1 MIATMETLNDL
12 DAPTKSAV
20 IDLLYRLADDAII
33 IGHRGSEW
41 TGFAPIL
48 EEDIAFSSMAQD
60 DMGHALTFYQMLHE
74 LGEPDPDTNVFGR
87 KLEQWKCASLVSLCS
102 KRDWAK
108 SLVRKYFYD
117 VAESLR
123 LESLAQGSLVPL
135 AQLARKLSSEKKY
148 HLMHGHMW
156 MPRLG
161 QGTDES
167 HQLMQDAVDTLYPH
181 ALGMFES
188 TGADDLLDQAGIFLR
203 EDELRKRWV
212 AAVDKVLGESSLK
225 INAKASPVY
234 GGRSGKHP
242 DDLATLL
249 DGMQLVY
256 KLDPSAKW

>member
-1 MIATMETLNDL
+1 MATMETLQDL
-12 DAPTKSAV
+12 DAPLKSAV

-60 DMGHALTFYQMLHE
+60 DMGHAHAFYQMLHE

-87 KLEQWKCASLVSLCS
+87 KLDQWKCASLVSLS
-102 KRDWAK
+102 SERDWAM

-123 LESLAQGSLVPL
+123 LDSLAKGTLIPL

-161 QGTDES
+161 KGTSES
-167 HQLMQDAVDTLYPH
+167 HQLMQHAVDTLYPH

-188 TGADDLLDQAGIFLR
+188 TDADSLLDQAGVCPQENDLQQ
-203 EDELRKRWV
+203 RWV
-212 AAVDKVLGESSLK
+212 AEVDKILSEATLK
-225 INAKASPVY
+225 VSVQSSPVY
-234 GGRSGKHP
+234 GGRVGEHP

-249 DGMQLVY
+249 ENMQLVY
-256 KLDPSAKW
+256 NLDPSAKW

>member
-1 MIATMETLNDL
+1 MATMETLQDV
-12 DAPTKSAV
+12 DASIKPAV

-60 DMGHALTFYQMLHE
+60 DMGHAHAFYQMLHE

-87 KLEQWKCASLVSLCS
+87 KPDQWKCASLVSLS
-102 KRDWAK
+102 SQRDWAM
-108 SLVRKYFYD
+108 SIVRKYFYD

-123 LESLAQGSLVPL
+123 LDSLAQGSLLPL

-148 HLMHGHMW
+148 HLLHGRMW

-161 QGTDES
+161 VGSPES
-167 HQLMQDAVDTLYPH
+167 HKLMQEAVNGLYPH

-188 TGADDLLDQAGIFLR
+188 TEFDSLLDQAGVCPL
-203 EDELRKRWV
+203 EDELRKQWV
-212 AAVDKVLGESSLK
+212 AAVDIVLDEATL
-225 INAKASPVY
+225 NADVGASPIY
-234 GGRSGKHP
+234 GGRIGKHP
-242 DDLATLL
+242 DDLTTLL
-249 DGMQLVY
+249 DSMQLVY
-256 KLDPSAKW
+256 NLDPSAKW